1 MSNTEENVTEKNAE
15 SDSTKCGVQKN
26 FTSGQ
31 VGLNVKDRNL
41 VKINQPM
48 TPYIPFS
55 LKVRLPKP
63 DHGKRGFSDAYIN
76 KVRKRLYG
84 KDVDLVSGS

>member
-1 MSNTEENVTEKNAE
+1 
-15 SDSTKCGVQKN
+15 
-26 FTSGQ
+26 
-31 VGLNVKDRNL
+31 
-41 VKINQPM
+41 M
-48 TPYIPFS
+48 TTYIPFS

-84 KDVDLVSGS
+84 KDAEPVSGGNR

>member
-1 MSNTEENVTEKNAE
+1 
-15 SDSTKCGVQKN
+15 
-26 FTSGQ
+26 
-31 VGLNVKDRNL
+31 
-41 VKINQPM
+41 M

-55 LKVRLPKP
+55 VKVRLPKP

-84 KDVDLVSGS
+84 KEADLVSGNLKHFL

>member
-1 MSNTEENVTEKNAE
+1 MLYPRKTNQNICYNCVIITDRK
-15 SDSTKCGVQKN
+15 
-26 FTSGQ
+26 
-31 VGLNVKDRNL
+31 VGFEFKDRNL
-41 VKINQPM
+41 VFLNQPM

-55 LKVRLPKP
+55 VKVRLPKP

-84 KDVDLVSGS
+84 KEADLVSGGISRRLS

>member
-1 MSNTEENVTEKNAE
+1 
-15 SDSTKCGVQKN
+15 
-26 FTSGQ
+26 
-31 VGLNVKDRNL
+31 
-41 VKINQPM
+41 M

-76 KVRKRLYG
+76 KVKKRLYG
-84 KDVDLVSGS
+84 QNVDLVSGGIEHIPL

>member
-1 MSNTEENVTEKNAE
+1 MPIITDRRVGFEFKNW
-15 SDSTKCGVQKN
+15 
-26 FTSGQ
+26 
-31 VGLNVKDRNL
+31 NL
-41 VKINQPM
+41 VILNQPI
-48 TPYIPFS
+48 TPYILFS

-84 KDVDLVSGS
+84 EDVELVSG

>member
-1 MSNTEENVTEKNAE
+1 
-15 SDSTKCGVQKN
+15 
-26 FTSGQ
+26 
-31 VGLNVKDRNL
+31 
-41 VKINQPM
+41 M

-55 LKVRLPKP
+55 VKVRLPKP

-84 KDVDLVSGS
+84 KEAKLIPNNMIKML

>member
-1 MSNTEENVTEKNAE
+1 
-15 SDSTKCGVQKN
+15 
-26 FTSGQ
+26 
-31 VGLNVKDRNL
+31 
-41 VKINQPM
+41 M

-55 LKVRLPKP
+55 VKVRLPKP

-84 KDVDLVSGS
+84 KEADLVSGSIKRFTKK